1 VKDFFLSLLA
11 KLLRQMVDYLAEL
24 TYLCRYHSP
33 EINLSLC
40 SGVAVMLSVSPASPS
55 VETLSMPPGIMLIPA
70 SLPTDSHPHS
80 THIITY
86 RRCQGL
92 RHLVMTYL
100 LLGKLALEPLCNLL
114 VERCSYPF

>member
-1 VKDFFLSLLA
+1 VKDSFLPLLA

-24 TYLCRYHSP
+24 AYLYRYHSP

-40 SGVAVMLSVSPASPS
+40 SGVAVMFNVRPASPS
-55 VETLSMPPGIMLIPA
+55 VETFSMPPGIMLIPD

-86 RRCQGL
+86 RRCQDL